1 MARLLIAPCATRDR
15 LTAGMFIPQ
24 DADDPVAAI
33 ERALSATVLAE
44 PIEAK
49 LNDAIKVGRVA
60 GRVAPGAGIEVIAA
74 RAVAAGV
81 LSEEEKQSL
90 IMQRALVGQ
99 VIRVDDFDRDL
110 TASSQKPSSEPAPS
124 SSLKVKHRAA
134 A

>member
-1 MARLLIAPCATRDR
+1 APCATRDR

-33 ERALSATVLAE
+33 ERALSATIAVE
-44 PIEAK
+44 PIEAN
-49 LNDAIKVGRVA
+49 LNIAIKEGRIA
-60 GRVAPGAGIEVIAA
+60 GTAAPDAGIEVIAE

-81 LSEEEKQSL
+81 ISEEERQSL
-90 IMQRALVGQ
+90 VAQRALVGQ

-110 TASSQKPSSEPAPS
+110 MASSQKPSTETAAPP
-124 SSLKVKHRAA
+124 LPKLKHRAA